1 MKIKEKGINSSRMPV
16 YRDAG
21 FELYDAST
29 AAEAFSEESRHER
42 DPGFYIYSRYRN
54 PTVVA
59 AENAIMELE
68 EASWALLTQSG
79 MAAVDVAVSVFQNGS
94 SGRPWLFFNEIYGG
108 TISFIDNVLKK
119 RRGVDVRNFFPDD
132 EKYDLSVFE
141 NLVAE
146 VRPEFVYLEVVSN
159 PMLIVTDARRVIE
172 TARKYGS
179 RVIIDNTFA
188 TPQLWKPL
196 EYGADIVIHSVT
208 KYLSGHGN
216 ITGGVICGNDPE
228 LLKAALEYRKYT
240 GHMMS
245 PDDAYRLSTQIKT
258 FGLRFRRQCENAS
271 RLALLL
277 ERNELTDR
285 VWYPG
290 LASHITHNE
299 ALALFGDRGFGGMI
313 TFSFKGSDRQEKQKR
328 RDDFICRVSDR
339 IKLIPSLGDPSTILL
354 PVEPVWGEKYPE
366 PGMIRLS
373 VGFEDYGEL
382 ERTVLKGLDIS

>member
-1 MKIKEKGINSSRMPV
+1 MKIKRKEINSSRMPV

-29 AAEAFSEESRHER
+29 AAEAFRDESKNER

-59 AENAIMELE
+59 AEDSIMELE

-79 MAAVDVAVSVFQNGS
+79 MAAVDVAVSVFQNGL

-119 RRGVDVRNFFPDD
+119 RRGVDVRNFFPDNEKFNLSHFEKLID
-132 EKYDLSVFE
+132 EL
-141 NLVAE
+141 
-146 VRPEFVYLEVVSN
+146 RPEFVYLELISN
-159 PMLIVTDARRVIE
+159 PMLIVTDAQRVIE

-188 TPQLWKPL
+188 TPLLWKPL
-196 EYGADIVIHSVT
+196 EYGADLVIHSVT

-245 PDDAYRLSTQIKT
+245 PDDAYRLSTQVKT
-258 FGLRFRRQCENAS
+258 FGLRFRQQCENAS

-277 ERNELTDR
+277 EKNDLTER

-290 LASHITHNE
+290 LASHVTHSE
-299 ALALFGDRGFGGMI
+299 AVSLFGDKGFGGMI
-313 TFSFKGSDRQEKQKR
+313 TFGLNGSDRQEKQRR
-328 RDDFICRVSDR
+328 RDDFIMGVSER

-373 VGFEDYGEL
+373 VGFEDYGKL